1 MSTESGKRL
10 HQAKLQPYR
19 PVERCIREMYAW
31 LMVKA
36 LSWIRAAP
44 PERRLARARTAAR
57 LLARPDVALF
67 LRNAPL
73 VHGSELTRRLHGAR
87 FEYWARWM
95 RDASQLVG
103 AGPAGLLARV
113 EVSGIQHL
121 IAAQAENK
129 GVLLV
134 SAHTGS
140 WWDAPSV
147 AAALGLP
154 VSAVLAPFMQ
164 SEMVRYLKQVSAEL
178 NCSLTFVRLG
188 AYEAARTAF
197 RKGEIFYLA
206 CDYATRS
213 DRSIGLPIGERA
225 EIRLDTG
232 PGLMAVRHQVPV
244 VWVDTYHDENGRSCV
259 HFLPAIHAGK
269 GTDHPVA
276 ESVLHYFLKRLNDLN
291 AGHPEQWWLL
301 GFHPLHPRPQP
312 LHPPTSDPT

>member
-1 MSTESGKRL
+1 MSPESGNEIR
-10 HQAKLQPYR
+10 QAKLQPYR
-19 PVERCIREMYAW
+19 RVERGIREVYAW
-31 LMVKA
+31 ILVKA
-36 LSWIRAAP
+36 LNWIRAAP

-67 LRNAPL
+67 LRNGPL
-73 VHGSELTRRLHGAR
+73 VHGRELTGQLLGAR
-87 FEYWARWM
+87 FEYWARWL

-113 EVSGIQHL
+113 EVTGIEHL
-121 IAAQAENK
+121 VAAQAENK

-140 WWDAPSV
+140 WWDAPT
-147 AAALGLP
+147 AAAAHGQP
-154 VSAVLAPFMQ
+154 ISAVLAPFMQ
-164 SEMVRYLKQVSAEL
+164 REMIRYLKQVSAEL

-188 AYEAARTAF
+188 AYEAARAAF

-206 CDYATRS
+206 FDYATRS

-244 VWVDTYHDENGRSCV
+244 VWVDTYHDESGRSCV
-259 HFLPAIHAGK
+259 HDRCA
-269 GTDHPVA
+269 
-276 ESVLHYFLKRLNDLN
+276 
-291 AGHPEQWWLL
+291 
-301 GFHPLHPRPQP
+301 
-312 LHPPTSDPT
+312 